1 VASHQLIDAH
11 LAVLARRLPAD
22 AVHELADGL
31 IETWQHHLAAGL
43 PSADAARAAIAEFG
57 TVDQITDAF
66 VTQSPGRRT
75 ARMMLATGPLVGAC
89 WGASLVVAHAWTWP
103 VTAAAAAVFGLALL
117 AVVAALVTSATSRR
131 SYRRAR
137 LGAAAGLGLVALDVA
152 MLAAVLLVAPT
163 LVWPM
168 LVAVPVSLARIGL
181 TLRSL
186 PGARIYGPAICRE
199 RDGS

>member
-1 VASHQLIDAH
+1 MASHQLIDAH
-11 LAVLARRLPAD
+11 LGVLARRLPAD
-22 AVHELADGL
+22 AVDELADGL
-31 IETWQHHLAAGL
+31 TETWRHHLAAGL
-43 PSADAARAAIAEFG
+43 PPADAARAAIAEFG

-66 VTQSPGRRT
+66 VVHSPSRRT
-75 ARMMLATGPLVGAC
+75 ARMLLATGPLVGAC
-89 WGASLVVAHAWTWP
+89 WGATLVAGHAWKWP
-103 VTAAAAAVFGLALL
+103 VPPPAAAIFGLALL

-137 LGAAAGLGLVALDVA
+137 LGDAGGLGLVALDVA
-152 MLAAVLLVAPT
+152 MVAAVLLVAPT

-186 PGARIYGPAICRE
+186 PTARAH
-199 RDGS
+199 